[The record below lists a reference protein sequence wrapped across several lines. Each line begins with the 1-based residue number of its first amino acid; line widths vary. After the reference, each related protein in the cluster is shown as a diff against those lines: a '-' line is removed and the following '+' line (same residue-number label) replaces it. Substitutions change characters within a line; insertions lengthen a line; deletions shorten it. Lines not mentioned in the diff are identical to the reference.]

1 MESIRYKVGKVKT
14 RREIDKPV
22 TCNTTDVKALVKK
35 AVNGDVEA
43 FGEIYSIYL
52 DRIYRY
58 VFYQVHNKVTA
69 EDLTEEVFI
78 KAWSGI
84 ARYKWKGLPFSAWLY
99 RIAHNHVV
107 DYFRTSRQHQSLDEG
122 FLEDGNR
129 TEEIVEKKQILQTLT
144 QALSALPVHQ
154 RHIIT
159 LKFIEGFDNRKIEQ
173 ITGKSQG
180 AIRVMQMRALALLR
194 HKLTDGMGQC
204 IQN

>member
-1 MESIRYKVGKVKT
+1 MESIRYIVGQDKN

-43 FGEIYSIYL
+43 FGDIYSIYL

-58 VFYQVHNKVTA
+58 IFYQVHNKVTA

-107 DYFRTSRQHQSLDEG
+107 DYFRTSRQHQSLDEA

-129 TEEIVEKKQILQTLT
+129 TEEMVEKKQILQTLT
-144 QALSALPVHQ
+144 QALSALPVQQ

-159 LKFIEGFDNRKIEQ
+159 LKFIDGFDNRKIER